1 MHPRLER
8 PKRCVRPQRL
18 ERAHSVRIE
27 PFIQRAIPQKG
38 QRLLR
43 LVQRRVRL
51 RQKEGS
57 RAVVV
62 NFVPRVL
69 DGANVGTEPFRT
81 HWQRRRLTRLCS
93 GPQGSGAVAR
103 SRISI

>member
-1 MHPRLER
+1 
-8 PKRCVRPQRL
+8 
-18 ERAHSVRIE
+18 
-27 PFIQRAIPQKG
+27 
-38 QRLLR
+38 
-43 LVQRRVRL
+43 
-51 RQKEGS
+51 
-57 RAVVV
+57 VVV